1 MSKKFA
7 IIGLGHFGGFLA
19 NFLEEK
25 GAEVLAIDSDMNKL
39 EDVKEMVTRAVRLDS
54 TDEKA
59 LRTQDLSEYD
69 AVIVG
74 MGDDFEASI
83 LTVSILQI
91 IGVKRIIVRATTE
104 ITKRILSNLGIKEI
118 ILPTEEAAMR
128 VANTLMMDK
137 VINSVLLESDYSIV
151 EMITPI
157 EFTGKTLQ
165 QLDLPKNYKVNI
177 VTIKRKVTQSKLL
190 GFGEETFEQIVG
202 IPNGETKIE
211 KDDVLL
217 VFGEEK
223 SIRKLLKKE

>member
-7 IIGLGHFGGFLA
+7 IIGLGNFGGFLA

-25 GAEVLAIDSDMNKL
+25 GAEVLAIDSDINKL
-39 EDVKEMVTRAVRLDS
+39 EDVKEIVTRAVRLDS

-59 LRTQDLSEYD
+59 LRTQDLHEYD

-91 IGVKRIIVRATTE
+91 LGVKRIIVRATTE

-137 VINSVLLESDYSIV
+137 VINSVLLETDYSIV
-151 EMITPI
+151 EMIAPI
-157 EFTGKTLQ
+157 EFSGKTLQ
-165 QLDLPKNYKVNI
+165 QLDLPKNYKVNV
-177 VTIKRKVTQSKLL
+177 VTIKRKITKSNML
-190 GFGEETFEQIVG
+190 GFGETTSEQIIG
-202 IPNGETKIE
+202 IPTGETTIE
-211 KDDVLL
+211 KEDVLL

>member
-25 GAEVLAIDSDMNKL
+25 GAEVLAIDSDINKL
-39 EDVKEMVTRAVRLDS
+39 EEVKEMVTRAVRLDS

-59 LRTQDLSEYD
+59 LRTQDLQEYD

-91 IGVKRIIVRATTE
+91 LGVKRIIVRATTE

-137 VINSVLLESDYSIV
+137 VINSVLLETDYSIV
-151 EMITPI
+151 EMIAPM
-157 EFTGKTLQ
+157 EFSGKTLQ
-165 QLDLPKNYKVNI
+165 QLDLPKNYKVNV
-177 VTIKRKVTQSKLL
+177 VTIKRKITKSNML
-190 GFGEETFEQIVG
+190 GFGETTSEQIIG
-202 IPNGETKIE
+202 IPTGGTTIE
-211 KDDVLL
+211 KEDVLL

-223 SIRKLLKKE
+223 SIRKLLRKE